1 MTTVHGPP
9 ALTLGGP
16 LAANCETCRSPR
28 LHDCHTA
35 GGKTCAPHAARVK
48 AAPPAEVAAAS
59 DLVIV
64 SLGDK
69 TALAQLLDVNAAAVE
84 VRLWRPSAQAFA
96 SARLLPRS
104 AVLRLAPKDA
114 AATQMARAELGVEA
128 RSEGTIGA
136 FRKAV
141 APGHSPT
148 EPTASEVAR
157 PADPWS
163 RERTRDDDARKGW

>member
-1 MTTVHGPP
+1 MSETLH
-9 ALTLGGP
+9 LGGP
-16 LAANCETCRSPR
+16 LATSCETCGSPR

-48 AAPPAEVAAAS
+48 AAPPAEEAGAGA
-59 DLVIV
+59 LVVV

-69 TALAQLLDVNAAAVE
+69 TSLAQLLDVNAAAVE

-104 AVLRLAPKDA
+104 AVLRLAPEDA
-114 AATQMARAELGVEA
+114 AATQMARAELDVEA
-128 RSEGTIGA
+128 RSEGAIGA

-148 EPTASEVAR
+148 EPTASEVAK

-163 RERTRDDDARKGW
+163 RERTRDDDRARKW

>member
-1 MTTVHGPP
+1 MTTVHGPS

-16 LAANCETCRSPR
+16 LASACSTCHVPR
-28 LHDCHTA
+28 LHGCETESGRDCP
-35 GGKTCAPHAARVK
+35 PHAARVK
-48 AAPPAEVAAAS
+48 AASPAEVATAG

-64 SLGDK
+64 SLGGK